1 MNRRISRRAFLTAAG
16 TAAAS
21 LTVPDWVRGHPDPG
35 RPNIVLIL
43 LDDLGWADLGCYGST
58 FHETPNID
66 RLAEQGVRFTD
77 AYSASPV
84 CAPTR
89 AAIMT
94 GKNPTRLGLD
104 KMLPPDR
111 NHLPLEE
118 VTIAETLKEAGY
130 ATCFIGKW
138 HLGGKDYYP
147 DRQGFDDNL
156 GGTEWPQ
163 PSSGYYSPY
172 HIDTLPEGPE
182 GEYLTDRLSGEA
194 VTFIEA
200 HRDVPFFLMLS
211 YYAVHAPLEAPDD
224 LVDKYE
230 EKLETVPKRE
240 KIEVIDGVSACM
252 IQGNQV
258 YAAMLESVDRGVGMI
273 MERLEALGLAENT
286 LVIFTSDNGGESM
299 RGAITSN
306 EPLRYGKGWLY
317 EGGIRVPLIIRGPG
331 IKIPGRAVNDMS
343 CSYDFFPTILDAAGL
358 PLRPDLHVDGMS
370 LMPVVSGTGDI
381 GRKALYWNFP
391 SGSEKG
397 TGSSGAIRYKDMKL
411 IQFFDT
417 DRIQIFDLA
426 LDIGER
432 ADLSTERPGEANR
445 LLAKLEA
452 WREDVDARM
461 P

>member
-21 LTVPDWVRGHPDPG
+21 LTVPDWVRGHPEPG
-35 RPNIVLIL
+35 RLNIALIL

-147 DRQGFDDNL
+147 DRQGFDVNL

-163 PSSGYYSPY
+163 PSSGYFSPY

-211 YYAVHAPLEAPDD
+211 YYAVHAPLKPRTTWSTSTR
-224 LVDKYE
+224 KSS
-230 EKLETVPKRE
+230 KR
-240 KIEVIDGVSACM
+240 CP
-252 IQGNQV
+252 N
-258 YAAMLESVDRGVGMI
+258 
-273 MERLEALGLAENT
+273 
-286 LVIFTSDNGGESM
+286 
-299 RGAITSN
+299 
-306 EPLRYGKGWLY
+306 
-317 EGGIRVPLIIRGPG
+317 
-331 IKIPGRAVNDMS
+331 
-343 CSYDFFPTILDAAGL
+343 
-358 PLRPDLHVDGMS
+358 
-370 LMPVVSGTGDI
+370 
-381 GRKALYWNFP
+381 GRKSRSSTAFP
-391 SGSEKG
+391 P
-397 TGSSGAIRYKDMKL
+397 A
-411 IQFFDT
+411 
-417 DRIQIFDLA
+417 
-426 LDIGER
+426 
-432 ADLSTERPGEANR
+432 
-445 LLAKLEA
+445 
-452 WREDVDARM
+452 
-461 P
+461 